1 MKANKNINVKKDLNS
16 YYARKASFIRKNDD
30 TYRSSNITI
39 KIMWKYNLGYS
50 SILIELSKEILRS
63 VYFLNK
69 SSLLL
74 IKKKSPKITCILFS
88 EDFTYI

>member
-39 KIMWKYNLGYS
+39 KIM
-50 SILIELSKEILRS
+50 
-63 VYFLNK
+63 
-69 SSLLL
+69 
-74 IKKKSPKITCILFS
+74 
-88 EDFTYI
+88 